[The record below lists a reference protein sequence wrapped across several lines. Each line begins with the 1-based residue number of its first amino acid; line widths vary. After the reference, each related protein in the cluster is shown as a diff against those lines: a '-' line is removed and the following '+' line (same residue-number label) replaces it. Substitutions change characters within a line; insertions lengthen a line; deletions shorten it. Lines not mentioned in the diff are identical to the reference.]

1 MSSAKSIHLLIVED
15 DEDDFFLLES
25 SLKKTSFNKT
35 IIWAETFNKAKE
47 ILKTQSIDL
56 VVVDYRLGV
65 HTGLELVSYINEEYP
80 FTPTILMTGLQALAI
95 DEQALR
101 SGVYDYL
108 VKGQYTSEDI
118 DRSIRYAI
126 EKSNVLRSLKESE
139 NKFKN
144 LFENAVEYV
153 FIVDVD
159 LHVMDAN
166 KAALKLF
173 EYESK
178 EQIVGESI
186 SDYFFP
192 KIFEAE
198 KHSNPSL
205 EIEFILPEQNK
216 KRYCIYN
223 LSVVDEGKRSYQLV
237 LHDIT
242 ERKSNEQREK
252 LLEKQTLT
260 GKVARVIAHEIKNPL
275 TNIRLSLTEL
285 RAILKEK
292 DSTED
297 PEEFMD
303 IIDRNSNRINMLIED
318 LLNATRFDSM
328 NIGELYVHELLAE
341 TFVLVQDRIK
351 LKEISVEQE
360 VQENILIRGDKE
372 KLSIALLNIL
382 VNAVEAISDSNGT
395 LKISASAQGEHVTLT
410 ITDNGKG
417 IPPQSLNKLFEP
429 FFTSKQGGTGLGLTA
444 SYTIITKHDG
454 SIKVQSQVDQGT
466 SFIITLPLKP
476 AMQTDPALLDQ

>member
-1 MSSAKSIHLLIVED
+1 MSAGKPIQLLVVED

-25 SLKKTSFNKT
+25 SLKKTSFDKT
-35 IIWAETFNKAKE
+35 IIWAETFNKAKD
-47 ILKTQSIDL
+47 ILKNQTIDL

-65 HTGLELVSYINEEYP
+65 HTGLELVSYINERHP
-80 FTPTILMTGLQALAI
+80 FTPTILMTGLQASAI

-108 VKGQYTSEDI
+108 VKGQYTAEDI

-159 LHVMDAN
+159 LNVIDAN
-166 KAALKLF
+166 KAALRLF
-173 EYESK
+173 EYNSK
-178 EQIVGESI
+178 ERIIGENI
-186 SDYFFP
+186 ADYFHP

-198 KHSNPSL
+198 KYFNPSI
-205 EIEFILPEQNK
+205 EIEFTLPEQNK

-223 LSVVDEGKRSYQLV
+223 LSVVDDAKKFYQLV

-242 ERKSNEQREK
+242 ERKFNEQREK

-275 TNIRLSLTEL
+275 TNIRLSITEL
-285 RAILKEK
+285 RSILKEK
-292 DSTED
+292 DPTET
-297 PEEFMD
+297 PEEFID
-303 IIDRNSNRINMLIED
+303 IIERNSNRINMLIED

-341 TFVLVQDRIK
+341 TFEHIQDRIK
-351 LKEISVEQE
+351 LKEISLEQNIR
-360 VQENILIRGDKE
+360 ENVLIRGDKE

-382 VNAVEAISDSNGT
+382 VNAMEAVGEKDGK
-395 LKISASAQGEHVTLT
+395 LKVDAQPDRDQVIIT

-417 IPPQSLNKLFEP
+417 IPPQNLNRLFEP
-429 FFTSKQGGTGLGLTA
+429 FFTSKHGGTGLGLTA
-444 SYTIITKHDG
+444 SYTIVTKHDG
-454 SIKVQSQVDQGT
+454 TIKVSSEEGKGT
-466 SFIITLPLKP
+466 SFSIALPLKK
-476 AMQTDPALLDQ
+476 